1 MRSALNKAASFIR
14 KEAVLCISVVL
25 ALASCCFIAPD
36 KEYLSYIDLRT
47 ILLLFSLMLVVQAFV
62 SAGLFNWAQNLILAR
77 ISNARLLGLVLVAIV
92 FFLSMA
98 VTNDVALLSFVPF
111 SLMLFSSF
119 DKRDSTFVIVMETIA
134 ANLGSMATPFGNPQN
149 LYLYSHFE
157 LSNSEFF
164 VAVLPSC
171 GLSLVLLVILCLT
184 HRYSSQSLGSGSGS
198 AAKPE
203 AKSWAYA
210 AVFVLI
216 LLSVIRIVPIQYS
229 AAAAVIVILIL
240 NRKVFMKVDY
250 ALLAT
255 FCAFFVFVGNMKRI
269 DAVSEILQAN
279 IVGNEYWWGLGMS
292 QIISNV
298 PAAIMLSGFAS
309 DIKALL
315 LGVDVG
321 GLGTLIASLASL
333 ISFKGYTARR
343 KGEGLYYLGVFT
355 LWNLVFLAVLAPLS
369 YFALKVF

>member
-1 MRSALNKAASFIR
+1 MRFLGR
-14 KEAVLCISVVL
+14 PPVTPRT
-25 ALASCCFIAPD
+25 ALA
-36 KEYLSYIDLRT
+36 
-47 ILLLFSLMLVVQAFV
+47 
-62 SAGLFNWAQNLILAR
+62 
-77 ISNARLLGLVLVAIV
+77 ARLLKLREATSGEDRDRFAMLTGI
-92 FFLSMA
+92 SKS
-98 VTNDVALLSFVPF
+98 TIGNYERGDRVPDAD
-111 SLMLFSSF
+111 MLN
-119 DKRDSTFVIVMETIA
+119 RYRA
-134 ANLGSMATPFGNPQN
+134 A
-149 LYLYSHFE
+149 
-157 LSNSEFF
+157 
-164 VAVLPSC
+164 
-171 GLSLVLLVILCLT
+171 
-184 HRYSSQSLGSGSGS
+184 SGVSGD
-198 AAKPE
+198 
-203 AKSWAYA
+203 W
-210 AVFVLI
+210 LI
-216 LLSVIRIVPIQYS
+216 SGEGEMFP
-229 AAAAVIVILIL
+229 AAAVIVILIL